1 MKLQCNKAM
10 KQGET
15 CPPPRTHQSL
25 SEPPW
30 TDLQIKD
37 PAWSRLKRDKK
48 LSQIQEYNDNKK
60 MVNAQFVAESKAAGQ
75 VTKNLN
81 VHTVYQISQQT

>member
-1 MKLQCNKAM
+1 
-10 KQGET
+10 
-15 CPPPRTHQSL
+15 
-25 SEPPW
+25 
-30 TDLQIKD
+30 
-37 PAWSRLKRDKK
+37 
-48 LSQIQEYNDNKK
+48 